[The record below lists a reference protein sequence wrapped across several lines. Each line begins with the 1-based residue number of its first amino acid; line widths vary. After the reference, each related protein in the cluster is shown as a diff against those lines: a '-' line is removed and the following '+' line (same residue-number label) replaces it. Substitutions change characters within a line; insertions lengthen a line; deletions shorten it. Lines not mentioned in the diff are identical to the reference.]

1 MTIFILPSDNPIQRK
16 LLVQTAL
23 RVTDLAPGS
32 TYSLE
37 AILGSEFWDTTDESH
52 HSLGRH
58 YAKLVEKARVPFVEA
73 GFTGD
78 RHNRYRF
85 TGWEYSAPGSP
96 LNSTTPSPNVLQ

>member
-1 MTIFILPSDNPIQRK
+1 MTIFILPSDNAIQRK

-32 TYSLE
+32 IYSLE
-37 AILGSEFWDTTDESH
+37 ATLGAEFWDTTDESH

-58 YAKLVEKARVPFVEA
+58 FADLVKKARVPFVEA

-78 RHNRYRF
+78 RHNKYRF
-85 TGWEYSAPGSP
+85 TGWGYATHGIH
-96 LNSTTPSPNVLQ
+96 

>member
-1 MTIFILPSDNPIQRK
+1 MTIFIQPSDNAVQRK

-23 RVTDLAPGS
+23 RVTDLAPRS

-37 AILGSEFWDTTDESH
+37 AILGAEFWDTADESH

-58 YAKLVEKARVPFVEA
+58 FADLVRKARVPFVEA

-78 RHNRYRF
+78 RHNKYRF
-85 TGWEYSAPGSP
+85 TGWEYSAPGSAR
-96 LNSTTPSPNVLQ
+96 NSTTPSPNILQ

>member
-1 MTIFILPSDNPIQRK
+1 MTIFILPSDNAIQRK

-23 RVTDLAPGS
+23 RVIDLAPGS

-37 AILGSEFWDTTDESH
+37 AILGAEFWDTADESH

-58 YAKLVEKARVPFVEA
+58 FAKLVEKARVPFVEA

-78 RHNRYRF
+78 RHNKYRF
-85 TGWEYSAPGSP
+85 TGWEYSAPGS
-96 LNSTTPSPNVLQ
+96 LRNSTTPSPDVLQ